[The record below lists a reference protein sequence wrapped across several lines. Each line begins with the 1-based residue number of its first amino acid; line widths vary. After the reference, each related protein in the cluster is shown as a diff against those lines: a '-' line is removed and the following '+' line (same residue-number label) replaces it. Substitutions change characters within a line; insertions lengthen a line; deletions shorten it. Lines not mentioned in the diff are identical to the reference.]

1 MDLTRSL
8 DIYCERLGPGYWAE
22 PLNAVTNAAFLI
34 AAVVMWRRT
43 AGLPLGRLLSAI
55 LAAIGVGS
63 YLWHTH
69 GQVWAVIL
77 DSGSIAVFSL
87 VFLFAANRDFLGLRP
102 LAALGLTLL
111 YFPYTALTG
120 AVFGALPF
128 FAISA
133 EYWGLPL
140 LMAVYAVVLRRS
152 HPATAK
158 GLWAAAALLCL
169 SLTFRSLDTPLCPL
183 LPVGT
188 HFLWHLLN
196 GLLLGGMIEL
206 YRRHVLAARGPVA
219 VAGAGR

>member
-34 AAVVMWRRT
+34 AAAVMWRRT
-43 AGLPLGRLLSAI
+43 AGLPLGRALCVI

-102 LAALGLTLL
+102 LPALGLTLL

-120 AVFGALPF
+120 ALFGALPF

-140 LMAVYAVVLRRS
+140 LMLGYAVVLRRRV
-152 HPATAK
+152 PATAR
-158 GLWAAAALLCL
+158 GLLAAAALLCV
-169 SLTFRSLDTPLCPL
+169 SLTFRSLDGPLCGA
-183 LPVGT
+183 LPIGT

-206 YRRHVLAARGPVA
+206 YRRHRIAGPAAA
-219 VAGAGR
+219 IF

>member
-8 DIYCERLGPGYWAE
+8 DIYCERLGPEYWAE

-34 AAVVMWRRT
+34 AAAVMWRRT
-43 AGLPLGRLLSAI
+43 AGVPLGRALCVI

-102 LAALGLTLL
+102 WAALGLTLL
-111 YFPYTALTG
+111 YFPFTALTG
-120 AVFGALPF
+120 ALFGALPF

-140 LMAVYAVVLRRS
+140 LMGAYAVVLRRRV
-152 HPATAK
+152 PATAR
-158 GLWAAAALLCL
+158 GLLAAAALLCV
-169 SLTFRSLDTPLCPL
+169 SLTFRSLDGPLCGA

-206 YRRHVLAARGPVA
+206 YRRHRIAGTAAA
-219 VAGAGR
+219 IF

>member
-22 PLNAVTNAAFLI
+22 PLNAVTNAAFVI
-34 AAVVMWRRT
+34 AAAVMWRRT
-43 AGLPLGRLLSAI
+43 AGLPLGRALCVI
-55 LAAIGVGS
+55 LAAIGAGS

-69 GQVWAVIL
+69 AQVWAVIL

-102 LAALGLTLL
+102 WAALGLTLL
-111 YFPYTALTG
+111 YFPFTALTG
-120 AVFGALPF
+120 ALFGALPF

-140 LMAVYAVVLRRS
+140 LMGAYAVVLRRRV
-152 HPATAK
+152 PATAR
-158 GLWAAAALLCL
+158 GLLAAAALLCV
-169 SLTFRSLDTPLCPL
+169 SLTFRSLDGPLCGA

-206 YRRHVLAARGPVA
+206 YRRHRIAGTAAA
-219 VAGAGR
+219 IF

>member
-22 PLNAVTNAAFLI
+22 PLNAVTNAAFVI
-34 AAVVMWRRT
+34 AAAVMWRRT
-43 AGLPLGRLLSAI
+43 AGLPLGRALCVI
-55 LAAIGVGS
+55 LAAIGAGS

-69 GQVWAVIL
+69 AQVWAVIL

-102 LAALGLTLL
+102 LPALAATAL
-111 YFPYTALTG
+111 YFPYTALSG

-140 LMAVYAVVLRRS
+140 LMLGYGIGLRRGA
-152 HPATAK
+152 PATAR
-158 GLWAAAALLCL
+158 GLLAAAALLCV
-169 SLTFRSLDTPLCPL
+169 SLTFRSIDGPLCGV

-196 GLLLGGMIEL
+196 ALLLAWMIEV
-206 YRRHVLAARGPVA
+206 YRRHRIATARLQ
-219 VAGAGR
+219 

>member
-1 MDLTRSL
+1 MDLTRSV

-22 PLNAVTNAAFLI
+22 PLNAATNAAFLI
-34 AAVVMWRRT
+34 AVAVMWRRT
-43 AGLPLGRLLSAI
+43 AGLPLGRAMCVI
-55 LAAIGVGS
+55 LAAIGAGS

-69 GQVWAVIL
+69 AQVWAVIL

-87 VFLFAANRDFLGLRP
+87 VFLFAANRDFLGFRP
-102 LAALGLTLL
+102 LPALGLTAL

-133 EYWGLPL
+133 EYWGLPI
-140 LMAVYAVVLRRS
+140 LMLGYGIGLRRGS
-152 HPATAK
+152 PATSR
-158 GLWAAAALLCL
+158 GLIAAAALLCV
-169 SLTFRSLDTPLCPL
+169 SLTFRSLDGPLCDV

-196 GLLLGGMIEL
+196 ALLLAWMIEV
-206 YRRHVLAARGPVA
+206 YRRHRIAAGPVA
-219 VAGAGR
+219 VVGAER

>member
-8 DIYCERLGPGYWAE
+8 DIYCERLGPEYWAE

-34 AAVVMWRRT
+34 AAAVMWRRT
-43 AGLPLGRLLSAI
+43 AGLPLGRALCVI

-102 LAALGLTLL
+102 WAALGLTLI
-111 YFPYTALTG
+111 YFPFTALTG
-120 AVFGALPF
+120 ALFGALPF

-133 EYWGLPL
+133 EYWGLPV
-140 LMAVYAVVLRRS
+140 LMLGYAVVLRRRV
-152 HPATAK
+152 PATAR
-158 GLWAAAALLCL
+158 GLLAAAALLCV
-169 SLTFRSLDTPLCPL
+169 SLTFRSLDGPLCGA
-183 LPVGT
+183 LPIGT

-206 YRRHVLAARGPVA
+206 YRRHVLGASGPVA
-219 VAGAGR
+219 VAGTGR

>member
-8 DIYCERLGPGYWAE
+8 DIYCERLRPGYWAE

-43 AGLPLGRLLSAI
+43 AGLPLGRALCVI
-55 LAAIGVGS
+55 LAAIGAGS
-63 YLWHTH
+63 YLWHTRA
-69 GQVWAVIL
+69 QVWAVIL
-77 DSGSIAVFSL
+77 DTASIAVFSL
-87 VFLFAANRDFLGLRP
+87 VFLFAANRDFLGLRTLEA
-102 LAALGLTLL
+102 LAATAL
-111 YFPYTALTG
+111 YFPYTALSG

-140 LMAVYAVVLRRS
+140 LMLGYGIGLRRRS
-152 HPATAK
+152 PATSR
-158 GLWAAAALLCL
+158 GLIAAAALLCV
-169 SLTFRSLDTPLCPL
+169 SLTFRSLDGPLCAV

-196 GLLLGGMIEL
+196 ALLLAWMIEV
-206 YRRHVLAARGPVA
+206 YRRHGIA
-219 VAGAGR
+219 AGRLQ

>member
-8 DIYCERLGPGYWAE
+8 DIYCERLGPEYWAE
-22 PLNAVTNAAFLI
+22 PLNAVTNAAFLV
-34 AAVVMWRRT
+34 AAAVMWRRT
-43 AGLPLGRLLSAI
+43 AGLPLGRALCVI

-102 LAALGLTLL
+102 LPALGLTLL

-120 AVFGALPF
+120 ALFGALPF

-140 LMAVYAVVLRRS
+140 LMLGYAVVLRRRV
-152 HPATAK
+152 PATAR
-158 GLWAAAALLCL
+158 GLLAAAALLCV
-169 SLTFRSLDTPLCPL
+169 SLTFRSLDGPLCGA
-183 LPVGT
+183 LPIGT

-206 YRRHVLAARGPVA
+206 YRRHVLGARGPVA
-219 VAGAGR
+219 VAGTGR

>member
-22 PLNAVTNAAFLI
+22 PLNAVSNAAFLI
-34 AAVVMWRRT
+34 AAAVMWRRT
-43 AGLPLGRLLSAI
+43 AGLPLGRALCVI

-102 LAALGLTLL
+102 WAALGLTLL

-120 AVFGALPF
+120 ALFGALPF

-140 LMAVYAVVLRRS
+140 LMLGYAGLLRRRV
-152 HPATAK
+152 PATAR
-158 GLWAAAALLCL
+158 GLMAAAALLCV
-169 SLTFRSLDTPLCPL
+169 SLPFRSLDGPLCGA
-183 LPVGT
+183 LPIGT

-206 YRRHVLAARGPVA
+206 YRRHVLGTRGPVA
-219 VAGAGR
+219 VAGTGR

>member
-34 AAVVMWRRT
+34 AAAVMWRRT
-43 AGLPLGRLLSAI
+43 AGVPLGRALCVI

-102 LAALGLTLL
+102 WAALGLTLL
-111 YFPYTALTG
+111 YFPFTALTG
-120 AVFGALPF
+120 ALFGALPF

-196 GLLLGGMIEL
+196 GLVLYLTTRAYLLNAL
-206 YRRHVLAARGPVA
+206 PAAPSQPR
-219 VAGAGR
+219 

>member
-34 AAVVMWRRT
+34 AAAVMWRRT

-87 VFLFAANRDFLGLRP
+87 VFLFAANRDFIGLRP

-140 LMAVYAVVLRRS
+140 LMAVYAVVLRRR
-152 HPATAK
+152 HPATAT
-158 GLWAAAALLCL
+158 GLRAAAALLCL
-169 SLTFRSLDTPLCPL
+169 SLTFRSLDTPLCAVLPL
-183 LPVGT
+183 GT

-196 GLLLGGMIEL
+196 ALLLAWMIEV
-206 YRRHVLAARGPVA
+206 YRRHRIATARLQ
-219 VAGAGR
+219 

>member
-8 DIYCERLGPGYWAE
+8 DIYCERLGPEYWAE

-34 AAVVMWRRT
+34 AAAVMWRRT
-43 AGLPLGRLLSAI
+43 AGLPLGRALCVI

-102 LAALGLTLL
+102 WAALGLTLL
-111 YFPYTALTG
+111 YFPFTALTG
-120 AVFGALPF
+120 ALFGALPF

-140 LMAVYAVVLRRS
+140 LMGAYAVVLRRRV
-152 HPATAK
+152 PATAR
-158 GLWAAAALLCL
+158 GLLAAAALLCV
-169 SLTFRSLDTPLCPL
+169 SLTFRSLDGPLCGA

-206 YRRHVLAARGPVA
+206 YRRHRIAGTAAA
-219 VAGAGR
+219 IF

>member
-8 DIYCERLGPGYWAE
+8 DIYCERLGPEYWAE

-34 AAVVMWRRT
+34 AAAVMWRRT
-43 AGLPLGRLLSAI
+43 AGLPLGRALCVI

-102 LAALGLTLL
+102 WAALGLTLL

-120 AVFGALPF
+120 ALFGALPF

-140 LMAVYAVVLRRS
+140 LMGAYAVVLRPRV
-152 HPATAK
+152 PATAR
-158 GLWAAAALLCL
+158 GLLAAAALLCV
-169 SLTFRSLDTPLCPL
+169 SLTFRSLDGPLCGA
-183 LPVGT
+183 LPIGT

-196 GLLLGGMIEL
+196 GLQLGGMIEL

-219 VAGAGR
+219 VAGTGR

>member
-8 DIYCERLGPGYWAE
+8 DIYCERLGPEYWAE

-34 AAVVMWRRT
+34 AAAVMWRRT
-43 AGLPLGRLLSAI
+43 AGLPLGRALCVI

-102 LAALGLTLL
+102 LPALGLTLL

-120 AVFGALPF
+120 ALFGALPF

-140 LMAVYAVVLRRS
+140 LMLGYVGLLRRRV
-152 HPATAK
+152 PATAR
-158 GLWAAAALLCL
+158 GLLAAAALLCV
-169 SLTFRSLDTPLCPL
+169 SLTFRSLDGPLCGA
-183 LPVGT
+183 LPIGT

-196 GLLLGGMIEL
+196 GLQLGGMIEL

-219 VAGAGR
+219 VAGTGR

>member
-22 PLNAVTNAAFLI
+22 PLNAVTNAAFVI
-34 AAVVMWRRT
+34 AAAVMWRRT
-43 AGLPLGRLLSAI
+43 AGLPLGRALCVI
-55 LAAIGVGS
+55 LAAIGAGS

-69 GQVWAVIL
+69 AQVWAVIL

-102 LAALGLTLL
+102 LAALAATAL
-111 YFPYTALTG
+111 YFPYTALSG

-140 LMAVYAVVLRRS
+140 LMLGYGIGLRRGA
-152 HPATAK
+152 PATAR
-158 GLWAAAALLCL
+158 GLLAAAALLCV
-169 SLTFRSLDTPLCPL
+169 SLTFRSIDGPLCGV

-196 GLLLGGMIEL
+196 ALLLAWMIEV
-206 YRRHVLAARGPVA
+206 YRRHRIATARLQ
-219 VAGAGR
+219 